1 MITLEQFAD
10 IFQRG
15 LNAVLKKNEIQFK
28 IWSNVGKYQKAI
40 RDGNTV
46 TKYING
52 NLRVSSS
59 ANDANDLVMGVNGLT
74 LDFIVPLK
82 RPRTNAK
89 QTAEE
94 LAAIQDGQYPF
105 VEEIVNAIDGYFQ
118 KAVSTSMA
126 LWRPR
131 SGGLRS
137 PRL

>member
-59 ANDANDLVMGVNGLT
+59 ANDANDLVMGVKPQNL
-74 LDFIVPLK
+74 P
-82 RPRTNAK
+82 
-89 QTAEE
+89 
-94 LAAIQDGQYPF
+94 
-105 VEEIVNAIDGYFQ
+105 
-118 KAVSTSMA
+118 S
-126 LWRPR
+126 
-131 SGGLRS
+131 
-137 PRL
+137 